1 MTRLKRLYK
10 KINNIINNKE
20 KCFLITKTWQVK
32 AKDVKEAMLN
42 CEKFEYLDISIKE
55 KKE

>member
-1 MTRLKRLYK
+1 MIKLKRLYK

-42 CEKFEYLDISIKE
+42 CEKFEHLDISIKE
-55 KKE
+55 KK